1 MSAAATSTVRTVRIL
16 LSLLLPAAGLTA
28 CSDNLAG
35 PDADPGPQ
43 LTTVYDLDVVTRFI
57 EVRASCDQDFLGNFD
72 PGEFQ
77 YKIEL
82 TGEKQSHTQS
92 SKGYN
97 TFLGENFQRNN
108 GTTINF
114 ANETYLWRGLSSNAR
129 IDVKLFGAEWDGT
142 SKDARMAN
150 RSGSVR
156 VPFTV
161 GTETRTLTV
170 GADGAV
176 CQIRLNYDVTWHERV
191 VQN

>member
-1 MSAAATSTVRTVRIL
+1 MSATRTIRMLASVL
-16 LSLLLPAAGLTA
+16 LAAAGLTA
-28 CSDNLAG
+28 CSDNVAG

-43 LTTVYDLDVVTRFI
+43 FTTVYDLDLVTRYI
-57 EVRASCDQDFLGNFD
+57 DVRASCDQDFLGNFD

-156 VPFTV
+156 VPFKV
-161 GTETRTLTV
+161 GTETRTLTI
-170 GADGAV
+170 GSDGNV